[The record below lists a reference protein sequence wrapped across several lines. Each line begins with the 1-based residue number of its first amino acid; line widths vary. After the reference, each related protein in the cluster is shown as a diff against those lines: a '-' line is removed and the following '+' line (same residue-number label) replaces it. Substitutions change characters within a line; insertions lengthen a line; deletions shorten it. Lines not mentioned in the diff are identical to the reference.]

1 MEPAANAPDAHRDDP
16 AVELPVDGA
25 TGPLL
30 ELVTRSGC
38 HLCEAARTV
47 VTDVAA
53 ELGLGWSEVS
63 IDNDAE
69 LTARYGEEIPVVL
82 VDGIQR
88 DFWQIDPVRLRT
100 ILSKALAGN

>member
-1 MEPAANAPDAHRDDP
+1 MEPTVNVPDAQRDDP
-16 AVELPVDGA
+16 AVELPVNGPR
-25 TGPLL
+25 GPLL

-38 HLCEAARTV
+38 HLCEDARAV
-47 VTDVAA
+47 VTEVAA

-69 LTARYGEEIPVVL
+69 LTAQYGEEIPVVL

-100 ILSKALAGN
+100 ILSKATAEN